1 MKTAIIGLGNI
12 GSRVA
17 KNLVAGGESI
27 IVATRDLAKAKA
39 FAKTVGGDAEAMS
52 IADAVKSADV
62 VILGIWF
69 ETIKEFVITH
79 RASLVGKIVV
89 DPSNPI
95 APDGKGGFSKII
107 PADQSSGQIIARL
120 LPEGSELVKAFGTL
134 SAGSLEAAAR
144 RKPEPAV
151 LFYAT
156 DYPEAGRAVA
166 KLIAASGFAP
176 VNVGGV
182 DQSVRIEAFGDLHEY
197 GKLGR
202 LVTRKEAAV
211 IIERAR
217 DLRLQSA

>member
-1 MKTAIIGLGNI
+1 MKTAVIGLGNI
-12 GSRVA
+12 GSHVA
-17 KNLVAGGESI
+17 RNLVAGGESI
-27 IVATRDLAKAKA
+27 IVAARDLAKAKA
-39 FAKTVGGDAEAMS
+39 FANTLGGEAEAMP
-52 IADAVKSADV
+52 IADAVKTADV

-69 ETIKEFVITH
+69 ESIKEFVIAH

-95 APDGKGGFSKII
+95 APDGEGGFKKII
-107 PADQSSGQIIARL
+107 PADQSSGQIITRL
-120 LPEGSELVKAFGTL
+120 LPEGAELVKAFGTV

-166 KLIAASGFAP
+166 KLISASGFAP

-182 DQSVRIEAFGDLHEY
+182 DQSVRLEAFGELSEY

-202 LVTRKEAAV
+202 LVTSKEAEAILHAV
-211 IIERAR
+211 CG
-217 DLRLQSA
+217 LQLKSA